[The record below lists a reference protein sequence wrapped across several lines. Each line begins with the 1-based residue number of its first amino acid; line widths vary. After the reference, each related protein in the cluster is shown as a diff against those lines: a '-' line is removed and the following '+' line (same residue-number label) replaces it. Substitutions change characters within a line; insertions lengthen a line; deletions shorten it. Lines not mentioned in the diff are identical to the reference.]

1 MVLMQ
6 FTGAGA
12 GLLGG
17 LLVAD
22 AIDDIG
28 DGFDGGGD
36 FDF

>member
-1 MVLMQ
+1 MG
-6 FTGAGA
+6 GALAAGGL

-28 DGFDGGGD
+28 DGFDGDFGD
-36 FDF
+36 F